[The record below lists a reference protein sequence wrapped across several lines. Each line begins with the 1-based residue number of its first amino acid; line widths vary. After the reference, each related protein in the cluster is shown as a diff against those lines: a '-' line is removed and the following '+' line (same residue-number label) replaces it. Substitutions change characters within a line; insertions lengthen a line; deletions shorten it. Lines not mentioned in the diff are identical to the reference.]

1 MASSDFSP
9 DFLLD
14 FTSSAYTIR
23 YSDRATDRMRSL
35 LFHHLLSQHPVL
47 PTPEGSSRL
56 HFQVLRRFH
65 GLRYWL
71 KSSAPSFPFR
81 ANISA
86 LQDSLYVAG
95 CCFALLSQEVTTFQH
110 TRSPRCTGCL
120 LPGRLT
126 DLPRVLC
133 GVPGLDFHQQANA
146 DFSGHTRR
154 RWAASFFLR
163 CPRRPTPR
171 PDSLWRFRL
180 ARPSRR

>member
-9 DFLLD
+9 GFLLD

-65 GLRYWL
+65 DLRYWL

-86 LQDSLYVAG
+86 LEDSLYVAG
-95 CCFALLSQEVTTFQH
+95 CCFALPSQGVQRFST
-110 TRSPRCTGCL
+110 
-120 LPGRLT
+120 PGHPDALVACY
-126 DLPRVLC
+126 L
-133 GVPGLDFHQQANA
+133 
-146 DFSGHTRR
+146 
-154 RWAASFFLR
+154 AA
-163 CPRRPTPR
+163 
-171 PDSLWRFRL
+171 
-180 ARPSRR
+180 

>member
-1 MASSDFSP
+1 MVISSMASSDFSP
-9 DFLLD
+9 GFLLD

-23 YSDRATDRMRSL
+23 YSDHATDRMRSL

-71 KSSAPSFPFR
+71 TSSAPSFPFR

-95 CCFALLSQEVTTFQH
+95 CCFALPSQEVTTFQH
-110 TRSPRCTGCL
+110 TPSPGRTGCL

-126 DLPRVLC
+126 ATRT
-133 GVPGLDFHQQANA
+133 GLSPA
-146 DFSGHTRR
+146 
-154 RWAASFFLR
+154 
-163 CPRRPTPR
+163 
-171 PDSLWRFRL
+171 
-180 ARPSRR
+180 SRR